1 LLTQRSLHIYAIDLR
16 KLPGPL
22 MNRIEELARL
32 LDRHTVA
39 LGPGIHESV
48 IERVTLI
55 RSEQPSEQMHA
66 VYNPCLC
73 IVAQGAKRS
82 IAGSSV
88 FAYGPGQYL
97 AVSVDLPV
105 VGEVTDASPSQPYL
119 CLKLDLDCTELS
131 DLLLDARLPTDV
143 EKQPDLGLSV
153 SLLTLEM
160 LDAAARLVG
169 LLDKPSAIQT
179 LAPLYVRELLYFLLA
194 GPQGGRLRQIAHA
207 EGRTAQIVKAIHWM
221 RARFREAIA
230 VEDAAAEAG
239 MSPSSF
245 HEHFKAVTAHS
256 PLQYQKLLRL
266 QEARRLL
273 VSTGSD
279 AASAAFAVGY
289 SSPQQ
294 FSREYARLFGAPPQ
308 RDAARLRVQPGGAS
322 AEISAA

>member
-1 LLTQRSLHIYAIDLR
+1 
-16 KLPGPL
+16 
-22 MNRIEELARL
+22 MNRIEDLARL

-48 IERVTLI
+48 IERVSLV
-55 RSEQPSEQMHA
+55 RSERPSEQMHT

-88 FAYGPGQYL
+88 LAYGPGQYL
-97 AVSVDLPV
+97 AVSVDMPV
-105 VGEVTDASPSQPYL
+105 IGEVVAASPSKPYL
-119 CLKLDLDCTELS
+119 CLKLNLDRTQLS
-131 DLLLDARLPTDV
+131 DLLLDARLPADA

-153 SLLTLEM
+153 NLLSPEM
-160 LDAAARLVG
+160 LDAATRLVG
-169 LLDKPSAIQT
+169 LLDKPWAIPT
-179 LAPLYVRELLYFLLA
+179 LRPLYERELLYFLLA
-194 GPQGGRLRQIAHA
+194 GPQGDRLRLIALA
-207 EGRTAQIVKAIHWM
+207 EGRTAQVVKAVRWI

-266 QEARRLL
+266 QEARRLM
-273 VSTGSD
+273 VSAGSD

-294 FSREYARLFGAPPQ
+294 FSREYARLFGTPPQ
-308 RDAARLRVQPGGAS
+308 RDAARLRAQPAGAS
-322 AEISAA
+322 AEFNAA

>member
-1 LLTQRSLHIYAIDLR
+1 
-16 KLPGPL
+16 
-22 MNRIEELARL
+22 MNRIEDLARL
-32 LDRHTVA
+32 LDRHTA
-39 LGPGIHESV
+39 GLGPGIHEIAIARV
-48 IERVTLI
+48 ALVRQER
-55 RSEQPSEQMHA
+55 PSEQMHT

-88 FAYGPGQYL
+88 LAYGPGQYL

-105 VGEVTDASPSQPYL
+105 IGEVIAASPSEPYL
-119 CLKLDLDCTELS
+119 CLKLDLDSTQLS
-131 DLLLDARLPTDV
+131 DLLLDVRLHTNV
-143 EKQPDLGLSV
+143 EEQPDLGLAV
-153 SLLTLEM
+153 SLLSPEM
-160 LDAAARLVG
+160 LDAATRLVG
-169 LLDKPSAIQT
+169 LLDKPSAIGT
-179 LAPLYVRELLYFLLA
+179 LEPLYERELLYFLLA
-194 GPQGGRLRQIAHA
+194 GPQGSRLRQITRA
-207 EGRTAQIVKAIHWM
+207 EGRTAQIVKAVRWI

-266 QEARRLL
+266 QEARRLM
-273 VSTGSD
+273 VSAGSD

-308 RDAARLRVQPGGAS
+308 RDAARLRAQPADAS
-322 AEISAA
+322 AEMSAA